1 MFVMKELSGAFPHFW
16 SAGNE
21 HCKKGCYSPI
31 LVFAALK
38 DFINELVILRMTST
52 DLVFFVVLEHF

>member
-1 MFVMKELSGAFPHFW
+1 MSEAFPHFW

-21 HCKKGCYSPI
+21 HCKKGRYSPI